1 MQLFKKWALVAAIL
15 GPVPLAASAGDA
27 GTHYTQLGSNGLGLG
42 YGLSVGQDWA
52 VRGQYNAFKK
62 TYTGS
67 VSDFG
72 STAVVT
78 ADIDLST
85 FQMLADWYTGA
96 GGFRLTGGL
105 VVNNNKITLSATGAT
120 VGSATNQTVS
130 AEIKLSDSP
139 SPYLG
144 FGYSSRP
151 KYAKGFG
158 FIFDAGIMFQDPKVT
173 LTASGGASAADI
185 EAQRV
190 KVQEAVKDLKNM
202 PVLAVGISYSF

>member
-1 MQLFKKWALVAAIL
+1 MPLFKKCALVAAFL
-15 GPVPLAASAGDA
+15 GAMPLAATAGDA
-27 GTHYTQLGSNGLGLG
+27 GTLYVQLGSNGLGLG
-42 YGLSVGQDWA
+42 YGLSVSQDFA
-52 VRGQYNAFKK
+52 VRGQYNAYKK

-85 FQMLADWYTGA
+85 FQMLADWYPGDS
-96 GGFRLTGGL
+96 GFRLTGGA
-105 VVNNNKITLSATGAT
+105 VINNNKITFTATGAT
-120 VGSATNQTVS
+120 VGTATNQTAN

-151 KYAKGFG
+151 KFAKGLG
-158 FIFDAGIMFQDPKVT
+158 FVFDAGIMFQDPKVT
-173 LTASGGASAADI
+173 LTASGASAADI
-185 EAQRV
+185 AAQRA
-190 KVQEAVKDLKNM
+190 KVEDAVKDLKNM
-202 PVLAVGISYSF
+202 PVLAFGISYSF

>member
-1 MQLFKKWALVAAIL
+1 MQLFKKCALVAALL
-15 GPVPLAASAGDA
+15 GAVPLAATAGEA
-27 GTHYTQLGSNGLGLG
+27 GTLYAQLGTNGLGLG
-42 YGLSVGQDWA
+42 YGLSVSQDFA
-52 VRGQYNAFKK
+52 VRGQYNAYKK

-85 FQMLADWYTGA
+85 FQMLADWYPGNS
-96 GGFRLTGGL
+96 GFRLTGG
-105 VVNNNKITLSATGAT
+105 VVINNNKITISATGAT
-120 VGSATNQTVS
+120 VGTATNQNAS

-151 KYAKGFG
+151 KFAKGLG

-173 LTASGGASAADI
+173 LTASGASAADV

-190 KVQEAVKDLKNM
+190 KVQDAVKDLKNM
-202 PVLAVGISYSF
+202 PVLAFGISYSF